1 MSTLYKYETSHFL
14 ARNVFV
20 STLFALCCV
29 CSYSNT
35 SFSLN
40 SFEYFDIKN
49 APPKLNFICPP
60 LGVYFIFR
68 AALFYILKIRYTF
81 LMRKFQV
88 VSPYQPSGDQG
99 EAIEKLSA
107 GFLAGDRFQ
116 TLKGVTGSG
125 KTFTM
130 AKIIEKVQRP
140 TLIIS
145 HNKTLSAQLFREFK
159 SFFPNNAVEYFV
171 SYYDYYQPEAY
182 VPARDLYIEKD
193 ASINDEIDKLRLAA
207 TYSLMERRD
216 VIVVATVSCIYGLG
230 MPDLYKD
237 MRVHIEKGEILDL
250 RKFERDLASI
260 QYQRN
265 DMVLDR
271 GNFRVR
277 GDVIEVYPPYM
288 ETDTA
293 YRIELDFDE
302 VARILRFNVLNRAT
316 EEELDEMQFYPAKH
330 FVVPHETLVSATERI
345 QKELEERVETL
356 QTAGKMIEAER
367 LKTRTTYDIEM
378 MKEMGYCSGIENYS
392 GPISGRKTGEPPATL
407 LHYFPDDFL
416 CLIDEAHVT
425 VPQIGAMYEG
435 DRSRKQNLIDFGF
448 RLPSALDNRPL
459 KADEFWKKMNQVI
472 YVTATPRVEEIKQ
485 STQVVEQIIRP
496 TGLLDP
502 IIDVRPSEGQMEDIY
517 KEVKARI
524 EKGERSLILTLTK
537 KMAEDLTDYLLGLN
551 LKVKYIHSEI
561 DTFERVEIL
570 KSLRVGEIDV
580 LIGINLLREG
590 IDLPEV
596 SFIAILDADKIGFLR
611 STTSLIQI
619 VGRAARNEN
628 GMVVMYADNLTPAIK
643 ETVSET
649 KRRREIQQKYNEEH
663 GITPHTVSKAV
674 QDILVRQ
681 QANAEEEA
689 EIELGVLKKS
699 ANLFDPKQRKKL
711 IDALKK
717 QMSDYAD
724 RLEYEQAAAVRD
736 QISEIER
743 TYGNGK

>member
-1 MSTLYKYETSHFL
+1 
-14 ARNVFV
+14 
-20 STLFALCCV
+20 
-29 CSYSNT
+29 
-35 SFSLN
+35 
-40 SFEYFDIKN
+40 
-49 APPKLNFICPP
+49 
-60 LGVYFIFR
+60 
-68 AALFYILKIRYTF
+68 
-81 LMRKFQV
+81 MRRFQV
-88 VSPYQPSGDQG
+88 VSPYEPSGDQG
-99 EAIEKLSA
+99 QAIDKLSE
-107 GFLAGDRFQ
+107 GFLRGDRFQ

-145 HNKTLSAQLFREFK
+145 HNKTLSAQLYREFK

-193 ASINDEIDKLRLAA
+193 AATNKEIDALRLKA

-230 MPDLYKD
+230 MPDLYKE
-237 MRVHIEKGEILDL
+237 MRVHIEKGELFDTK
-250 RKFERDLASI
+250 KFELQMAQI
-260 QYQRN
+260 QYHRN
-265 DMVLDR
+265 DMVLER

-277 GDVIEVYPPYM
+277 GDVIEVFPPYM

-302 VARILRFNVLNRAT
+302 IAKIKRFNVITRET

-330 FVVPHETLVSATERI
+330 FVVPQEKLIESTEKI
-345 QKELEERVETL
+345 MEEMERQVEFF
-356 QTAGKMIEAER
+356 QSQGKMLEAER
-367 LKTRTTYDIEM
+367 IKTRTTLDVEM

-392 GPISGRKTGEPPATL
+392 GPISGRKRGEPPATL

-416 CLIDEAHVT
+416 CMIDEAHVS

-435 DRSRKQNLIDFGF
+435 DRSRKQNLVDFGF

-459 KADEFWKKMNQVI
+459 KSEEFWKKINQVI
-472 YVTATPRVEEIKQ
+472 YVTATPREQEIKQ

-502 IIDVRPSEGQMEDIY
+502 IIDVRPSEGQMQDIY
-517 KEVKARI
+517 REVKERI
-524 EKGERSLILTLTK
+524 AKKERSLILTLTK
-537 KMAEDLTDYLLGLN
+537 KMAEDLTEYLLGLN
-551 LKVKYIHSEI
+551 MKVRYIHSEI

-570 KSLRVGEIDV
+570 KSLRTGEIDV

-619 VGRAARNEN
+619 IGRAARNEN
-628 GMVVMYADNLTPAIK
+628 GKVVMYADVMSPAIK
-643 ETVSET
+643 EAVAET
-649 KRRREIQQKYNEEH
+649 KRRREIQQRYNEEH

-674 QDILVRQ
+674 QDILERQ
-681 QANAEEEA
+681 QKDADENAEV
-689 EIELGVLKKS
+689 ELSVLKKS
-699 ANLFDPKQRKKL
+699 ANLFDAKQRKKL
-711 IDALKK
+711 IEALKK
-717 QMSDYAD
+717 EMGECAD
-724 RLEYEQAAAVRD
+724 RLEYEQAAAIRD
-736 QISEIER
+736 QINEIVA
-743 TYGNGK
+743 TYGK

>member
-1 MSTLYKYETSHFL
+1 
-14 ARNVFV
+14 
-20 STLFALCCV
+20 
-29 CSYSNT
+29 
-35 SFSLN
+35 
-40 SFEYFDIKN
+40 
-49 APPKLNFICPP
+49 
-60 LGVYFIFR
+60 
-68 AALFYILKIRYTF
+68 
-81 LMRKFQV
+81 MRKFKV
-88 VSPYQPSGDQG
+88 ESPYAPSGDQG
-99 EAIEKLSA
+99 QAIEKLA
-107 GFLAGDRFQ
+107 EGFLRGDRYQ

-145 HNKTLSAQLFREFK
+145 HNKTLSAQLYREFK

-182 VPARDLYIEKD
+182 VPSKDLFIEKD
-193 ASINDEIDKLRLAA
+193 AAVNKEIDELRLKA

-230 MPDLYKD
+230 MPDLYKG
-237 MRVHIEKGEILDL
+237 MRVHIEKGEILDT
-250 RKFERDLASI
+250 RKFEKGLTSI

-265 DMVLDR
+265 DMVLER

-277 GDVIEVYPPYM
+277 GDIIEVYPPYM

-302 VARILRFNVLNRAT
+302 VASIKRFNVLSREI

-330 FVVPHETLVSATERI
+330 FVVPHDALLSAADRIMQEMEEQVSFFE
-345 QKELEERVETL
+345 KS
-356 QTAGKMIEAER
+356 GKPLEAER
-367 LKTRTTYDIEM
+367 IKTRTTYDVEM

-392 GPISGRKTGEPPATL
+392 APIAGRKTGEPPATL

-435 DRSRKQNLIDFGF
+435 DRSRKQNLVNFGF

-459 KADEFWKKMNQVI
+459 KFNEFETKLNQVI
-472 YVTATPRVEEIKQ
+472 YVTATPREQEVKQ

-502 IIDVRPSEGQMEDIY
+502 VIDVRPTEGQMEDIY
-517 KEVKARI
+517 NEVKKRI

-551 LKVKYIHSEI
+551 MKVKYIHSEI

-570 KSLRVGEIDV
+570 KSLRTGEIDV

-619 VGRAARNEN
+619 AGRAARNEN
-628 GMVVMYADNLTPAIK
+628 GTVVMYADNITPAIK
-643 ETVSET
+643 ETVEET
-649 KRRREIQQKYNEEH
+649 KRRRSIQEAYNKEH

-674 QDILVRQ
+674 QDILVRKQ
-681 QANAEEEA
+681 KDAEENA
-689 EIELGVLKKS
+689 QSELDVLKNS
-699 ANLFDPKQRKKL
+699 ANLFDAKQRRRL
-711 IDALKK
+711 IEALNKE
-717 QMSDYAD
+717 MSEYAD
-724 RLEYEQAAAVRD
+724 RLEYEQAAAIRD
-736 QISEIER
+736 QIQEIEK
-743 TYGNGK
+743 TYGKN